1 MRHFRTFL
9 ASVLL
14 PASAL
19 AQGTDAGPTQ
29 VSDASAGASEGSP
42 GAPTSSEADLEEDS
56 IPLKQPTTPPPSK
69 RTHPS
74 ERAPSEGTAPA
85 ERSAPTER
93 KTPSKKTRA
102 NARDEDADDEDAR
115 DEDAERDDADDDDA
129 EQAESRQF
137 GYFALGPAMLS
148 ITGYEEYGFAMAG
161 GGRFPLHDRIALNA
175 GVTWGL
181 TSFDRTGEWWEEA
194 RKVGSWTTR
203 AYGNVTEWARE
214 GDEDDEAFRFIAA
227 FYAYIGLLFPYAV
240 SGIMYV
246 LGPFAATSYL
256 DFHMEATFHLF
267 ETRKGPYA
275 GAGLGTAAIIF
286 PIEREMKGAVGPS
299 INLGFDF
306 GWFGIE
312 ARGFYSPPYLHGEPS
327 LYRTD
332 IFTGQFLFRF
342 QGK

>member
-1 MRHFRTFL
+1 MH
-9 ASVLL
+9 
-14 PASAL
+14 
-19 AQGTDAGPTQ
+19 
-29 VSDASAGASEGSP
+29 EESP
-42 GAPTSSEADLEEDS
+42 
-56 IPLKQPTTPPPSK
+56 
-69 RTHPS
+69 
-74 ERAPSEGTAPA
+74 
-85 ERSAPTER
+85 
-93 KTPSKKTRA
+93 
-102 NARDEDADDEDAR
+102 
-115 DEDAERDDADDDDA
+115 
-129 EQAESRQF
+129 QF
-137 GYFALGPAMLS
+137 GYFGLGPAMLS
-148 ITGYEEYGFAMAG
+148 ITGYEEYGFALAG
-161 GGRFPLHDRIALNA
+161 GGRFPFHKQIALGA

-181 TSFDRTGEWWEEA
+181 TSFDRTGQWWEEA

-203 AYGNVTEWARE
+203 AYGNVTEWAGE
-214 GDEDDEAFRFIAA
+214 GKEEDDEAFRYMAA

-240 SGIMYV
+240 SGIMYI
-246 LGPFAATSYL
+246 LGPFAATSFI

-299 INLGFDF
+299 FNLGFDF